1 MGTPFAVSLDVRNYK
16 STDPGWVSVKASN
29 GADYSFKYAGG
40 SDGNGNIDETS
51 RGQAD
56 ITVSLVCDARY
67 RIHDVHLKDD
77 PKNQL
82 SKQQVA
88 DRSAVVRDKNDKV
101 ESNAY
106 YSIVVKDTGN
116 SDCTFDCDPKISNDP

>member
-1 MGTPFAVSLDVRNYK
+1 MGTPFTVSLDVRNWN
-16 STDPGWVSVKASN
+16 STDPGWVGVTASN
-29 GADYSFKYAGG
+29 GAAYSFRYAGG

-56 ITVSLVCDARY
+56 ITVNLVCDSRY
-67 RIHDVHLKDD
+67 KVKDVHLKED

-88 DRSAVVRDKNDKV
+88 DRSAVIRDKNDKE

-106 YSIVVKDTGN
+106 YSLEVEDTVAG
-116 SDCTFDCDPKISNDP
+116 CHFDCDPKISNDP